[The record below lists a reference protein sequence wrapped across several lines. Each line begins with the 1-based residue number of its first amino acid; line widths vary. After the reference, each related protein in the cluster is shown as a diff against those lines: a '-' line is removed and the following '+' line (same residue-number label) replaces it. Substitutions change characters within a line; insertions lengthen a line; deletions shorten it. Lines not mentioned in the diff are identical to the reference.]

1 MGLTVTIY
9 EGYDMKRVKDDKKK
23 QVNDIISVVKLSSL
37 LFVGIILCREFI
49 KNTNSQVWEISYYY
63 QYVFLCAPL
72 MIITLVY
79 CAWTFSI
86 KNKIRW
92 RHGTIFNKIE
102 IAVFIIVF
110 SIIIFICGV
119 NESQYK
125 FLYLFIIIT
134 TTIQYG
140 MKQGIIVSC
149 ISSLIILA
157 MDIFMEPNVIVNTYF
172 ENDLILAG
180 VFILTAWPLGFYV
193 KIEAEHIKKLEELIN
208 IDGLTEL
215 YNHRYFCDS
224 LAEKVKNGDRNSKP
238 VSMIFI
244 DIDYFKQYNDTHG
257 HQKGDYVLRRIGE
270 IIKSNIGEEDIAA
283 RYGGEEFSIILP
295 DANEEEAIQ
304 VAENLRKKIEC
315 TRFYGEESQPK
326 GKVTV
331 SIGVSVYPY
340 KARNDI
346 ELIKSADDA
355 LYRAKFF
362 NKNRVEA
369 YTSILDEIKK
379 NIDEKDIEL
388 VASIKTLI
396 SVINAKDR
404 YTYGHVE
411 RVVVYSRM
419 IADKLKL
426 SKREKEILIYGAY
439 MHDIGKIN
447 INKEVLMKKMRLT
460 DEEWELLKQHPANGV
475 EIIKS
480 VDSLK
485 DIIPLIISH
494 HERYDGNGYPNKL
507 KGKEIP
513 YLARILTVVDSF
525 DAMTSNRPYNTR
537 KTYEEAA
544 EELEKCSGTQFDPEI
559 SAAFIEIVR
568 KNDGEAF
575 IEGVSDIG
583 EIHI

>member
-1 MGLTVTIY
+1 YYTVIC
-9 EGYDMKRVKDDKKK
+9 
-23 QVNDIISVVKLSSL
+23 
-37 LFVGIILCREFI
+37 LFI
-49 KNTNSQVWEISYYY
+49 
-63 QYVFLCAPL
+63 PL
-72 MIITLVY
+72 MVSVLIYLI
-79 CAWTFSI
+79 WIFST
-86 KNKIRW
+86 KNRFNKRYVDIL
-92 RHGTIFNKIE
+92 NKIE
-102 IAVFIIVF
+102 IAIFIVVF

-157 MDIFMEPNVIVNTYF
+157 MDLFMEPNVIVNTYF

-215 YNHRYFCDS
+215 YNHRYLCDS
-224 LAEKVKNGDRNSKP
+224 LAEKVKNGDSNNKP

-257 HQKGDYVLRRIGE
+257 HQKGDYVLRKIGE
-270 IIKSNIGEEDIAA
+270 IIRGNVGEEDIAA
-283 RYGGEEFSIILP
+283 RYGGEEFAIILP
-295 DANEEEAIQ
+295 DANEEEAMQ
-304 VAENLRKKIEC
+304 MAENLRKKIEC
-315 TRFYGEESQPK
+315 TRFDGEESQPK

-331 SIGVSVYPY
+331 SMGVSVYPN

-480 VDSLK
+480 VESLK

-568 KNDGEAF
+568 KNEGEAF
-575 IEGVSDIG
+575 IEGVSDI
-583 EIHI
+583 

>member
-1 MGLTVTIY
+1 
-9 EGYDMKRVKDDKKK
+9 MKNVKNNK
-23 QVNDIISVVKLSSL
+23 QKQINDIVSVVKISIL
-37 LFVGIILCREFI
+37 LLIGIILFQNFI
-49 KNTNSQVWEISYYY
+49 NNNLTVWVPEMYYT
-63 QYVFLCAPL
+63 VICLFIPL
-72 MIITLVY
+72 MVSVLIYLIWIFSTKYRFNKRYVDII
-79 CAWTFSI
+79 
-86 KNKIRW
+86 
-92 RHGTIFNKIE
+92 NKIE

-140 MKQGIIVSC
+140 MKQGIVVSC

-340 KARNDI
+340 KAKNDI

-480 VDSLK
+480 VESLK

-568 KNDGEAF
+568 KNEGEAF

>member
-1 MGLTVTIY
+1 
-9 EGYDMKRVKDDKKK
+9 MKNVKNNK
-23 QVNDIISVVKLSSL
+23 QKQINDIVSVVKISIL
-37 LFVGIILCREFI
+37 LLIGIILFQNFI
-49 KNTNSQVWEISYYY
+49 NNNLTVWVPEMYYT
-63 QYVFLCAPL
+63 VICLFIPL
-72 MIITLVY
+72 MVSVLIYLIWIFSTKYRFNKRYVDII
-79 CAWTFSI
+79 
-86 KNKIRW
+86 
-92 RHGTIFNKIE
+92 NKIE

-257 HQKGDYVLRRIGE
+257 HQKGDYVLRKIGE

-295 DANEEEAIQ
+295 GVNEEEAIQ

-315 TRFYGEESQPK
+315 TRFCGEESQPK

-568 KNDGEAF
+568 KNEGEAF

>member
-537 KTYEEAA
+537 KTYEEAT

-559 SAAFIEIVR
+559 SAVFIEIVR
-568 KNDGEAF
+568 KNEGEAF

>member
-1 MGLTVTIY
+1 
-9 EGYDMKRVKDDKKK
+9 MKNVKNNK
-23 QVNDIISVVKLSSL
+23 QKQINDIVSVVKISIL
-37 LFVGIILCREFI
+37 LLIGIILFQNFI
-49 KNTNSQVWEISYYY
+49 NNNLTVWVPEMYYT
-63 QYVFLCAPL
+63 VICLFIPL
-72 MIITLVY
+72 MVSVLIYLIWIFSTKYRFNKRYVDII
-79 CAWTFSI
+79 
-86 KNKIRW
+86 
-92 RHGTIFNKIE
+92 NKIE

-257 HQKGDYVLRRIGE
+257 HQKGDYVLRKIGE

-295 DANEEEAIQ
+295 GVNEEEAIQ

>member
-1 MGLTVTIY
+1 
-9 EGYDMKRVKDDKKK
+9 MKRVKDDKKK

-92 RHGTIFNKIE
+92 RRGTIFNKIE

-180 VFILTAWPLGFYV
+180 VFILTSWPLGFYV

-257 HQKGDYVLRRIGE
+257 HQKGDYVLRKIGE
-270 IIKSNIGEEDIAA
+270 IIRSNVGKEDIAA
-283 RYGGEEFSIILP
+283 RYGGEEFAIILP
-295 DANEEEAIQ
+295 DTNEEEAMQ
-304 VAENLRKKIEC
+304 MAENLRKKIEC
-315 TRFYGEESQPK
+315 THFEGEESQPK

-331 SIGVSVYPY
+331 SMGVSVYPN

-480 VDSLK
+480 VESLK

-568 KNDGEAF
+568 KNEREAF
-575 IEGVSDIG
+575 IEGVSDI
-583 EIHI
+583 

>member
-1 MGLTVTIY
+1 
-9 EGYDMKRVKDDKKK
+9 MKNVKNNK
-23 QVNDIISVVKLSSL
+23 QKQINDIVSVVKISIL
-37 LFVGIILCREFI
+37 LLIGIILFQNFI
-49 KNTNSQVWEISYYY
+49 NNNLTVWVPEMYYT
-63 QYVFLCAPL
+63 VICLFIPL
-72 MIITLVY
+72 MVSVLIYLIWIFSTKYRFNKRYVDII
-79 CAWTFSI
+79 
-86 KNKIRW
+86 
-92 RHGTIFNKIE
+92 NKIE

-257 HQKGDYVLRRIGE
+257 HQKGDYVLRKIGE

-295 DANEEEAIQ
+295 GVNEEEAIQ

-568 KNDGEAF
+568 KNEGEAF

>member
-1 MGLTVTIY
+1 
-9 EGYDMKRVKDDKKK
+9 MKNVKNNK
-23 QVNDIISVVKLSSL
+23 QKQINDIVSVVKISIL
-37 LFVGIILCREFI
+37 LLIGIILFQNFI
-49 KNTNSQVWEISYYY
+49 NNNLTVWVPEMYYT
-63 QYVFLCAPL
+63 VICLFIPL
-72 MIITLVY
+72 MVSVLIYLIWIFSTKYRFNKRYVDII
-79 CAWTFSI
+79 
-86 KNKIRW
+86 
-92 RHGTIFNKIE
+92 NKIE

-315 TRFYGEESQPK
+315 ARFYGEESQPK

>member
-1 MGLTVTIY
+1 
-9 EGYDMKRVKDDKKK
+9 MKNVKNNK
-23 QVNDIISVVKLSSL
+23 QKQINDIVSVVKISIL
-37 LFVGIILCREFI
+37 LLIGIILFQNFI
-49 KNTNSQVWEISYYY
+49 NNNLTVWVPEMYYT
-63 QYVFLCAPL
+63 VICLFIPL
-72 MIITLVY
+72 MVSVLIYLIWIFSTKYRFNKRYVDII
-79 CAWTFSI
+79 
-86 KNKIRW
+86 
-92 RHGTIFNKIE
+92 NKIE

-140 MKQGIIVSC
+140 MKQGIVVSC

-340 KARNDI
+340 KAKNDI

-379 NIDEKDIEL
+379 I
-388 VASIKTLI
+388 
-396 SVINAKDR
+396 
-404 YTYGHVE
+404 
-411 RVVVYSRM
+411 
-419 IADKLKL
+419 
-426 SKREKEILIYGAY
+426 
-439 MHDIGKIN
+439 
-447 INKEVLMKKMRLT
+447 
-460 DEEWELLKQHPANGV
+460 
-475 EIIKS
+475 
-480 VDSLK
+480 
-485 DIIPLIISH
+485 
-494 HERYDGNGYPNKL
+494 
-507 KGKEIP
+507 
-513 YLARILTVVDSF
+513 
-525 DAMTSNRPYNTR
+525 
-537 KTYEEAA
+537 
-544 EELEKCSGTQFDPEI
+544 
-559 SAAFIEIVR
+559 
-568 KNDGEAF
+568 
-575 IEGVSDIG
+575 
-583 EIHI
+583 